1 MISILGLVDA
11 IKMSFSAHDLLIG
24 NDHDYRN
31 WLAAGNALMLLSD
44 GLGKYAK
51 NKMKEL
57 HAKITTSVGG
67 PTVVCTCKSTSGM
80 KSSPHGTTCVW
91 AKELAKYHVFKKKD
105 DIPWRQS
112 DSSKWHDPV
121 VGYWEIAKLFMS
133 NLGSDPTK
141 VVDPDSTDVGPLL
154 NLFRFCTHFNKADKA
169 KFKAVTDWRNDWAH
183 APKHRLTDG
192 QKNAVFQ
199 DIESLMNDPELQTSK
214 EVQDCKPKIE
224 KVEEAEL
231 SILEENLL
239 RILEEC
245 RRIKEGDNLQEKLD
259 AAKKEIKFLRK
270 TVNSLVSIG
279 VGILTF
285 LLFVISV
292 VLIPWQRIPSL
303 LQWCLAV
310 FLIFSYVGDKNGRV
324 SDEGKMI
331 VHFCKSASAIS
342 TIDIKGFWSKGILGV
357 RSLQ

>member
-1 MISILGLVDA
+1 MILILGSVDA
-11 IKMSFSAHDLLIG
+11 IKMSSGAHDLQQIR
-24 NDHDYRN
+24 NDLGYRN
-31 WLAAGNALMLLSD
+31 WLAAGDALMFLSD

-67 PTVVCTCKSTSGM
+67 PTVVCTCKSTPGT
-80 KSSPHGTTCVW
+80 KLNPHGTACVW
-91 AKELAKYHVFKKKD
+91 AQELKKFHVFKKKA
-105 DIPWRQS
+105 DIPWHQS
-112 DSSKWHDPV
+112 DSSKWLDPV

-133 NLGSDPTK
+133 DLGSDPAK
-141 VVDPDSTDVGPLL
+141 VSDPDSTDVGPLL
-154 NLFRFCTHFNKADKA
+154 NLFRFCKYFKVQKSL
-169 KFKAVTDWRNDWAH
+169 FKAVTDRRNQWAH

-199 DIESLMNDPELQTSK
+199 DIKSLMNDPELLSSK
-214 EVQDCKPKIE
+214 EVQDCKPKIK

-239 RILEEC
+239 QLLEEC
-245 RRIKEGDNLQEKLD
+245 RRIKEGENLQEKLD
-259 AAKKEIKFLRK
+259 AVKEETKFLRK
-270 TVNSLVSIG
+270 TVSSLVSIIMA
-279 VGILTF
+279 ILTL
-285 LLFVISV
+285 LLFLISV

-331 VHFCKSASAIS
+331 VH
-342 TIDIKGFWSKGILGV
+342 L
-357 RSLQ
+357 